1 MSLCTLCDQPLLSKN
16 LAVFE
21 CGHQFHLTC
30 VLSCPHSSLCSKCT
44 HVHELLPN
52 IGTDRQ
58 VAMSADIVARLEQK
72 SLKPARK
79 WSVIE
84 RIARAVT
91 PLTPKAQSFRDH
103 MLHNKK
109 LSKIRE
115 YGFVADDAVK
125 ERIRW
130 SEICSKYKSKDI
142 IDFGFTW
149 NHMIEMGIVPTE
161 LGKFSWNQQQ
171 HKLQLDAQKM
181 LQMRLTITELAAAH
195 YTTHQLVEL
204 GFSWSVLAQMG
215 ANVDTWMRFGFEL
228 SDIKRYWSPTLTQ
241 WVTAGFFDKKRVEQA
256 GWPMDSVLS
265 SLPTMNERCSG
276 RVLRLAF

>member
-149 NHMIEMGIVPTE
+149 NHMVEMGIVPTE

-171 HKLQLDAQKM
+171 HKLQLDAQKNV
-181 LQMRLTITELAAAH
+181 TNEIDH
-195 YTTHQLVEL
+195 YGIGGGALYNTSTGRIRILV
-204 GFSWSVLAQMG
+204 VC
-215 ANVDTWMRFGFEL
+215 FGTNGREC
-228 SDIKRYWSPTLTQ
+228 RYLDA
-241 WVTAGFFDKKRVEQA
+241 VRI
-256 GWPMDSVLS
+256 
-265 SLPTMNERCSG
+265 
-276 RVLRLAF
+276 